1 MAQVKAPLFQCKLSP
16 GPLGDTVLSPDRGLP
31 GAEKG
36 PEPHRGPLAFER
48 CQVHLARDPGA
59 HHGDERPRTRRRL
72 PLCSSQAPGGG
83 GGGFFP
89 CHSQSCAAGKM
100 LWDSQGRVW
109 LRDAS
114 PFEAETSAA
123 GW

>member
-1 MAQVKAPLFQCKLSP
+1 MNVPGQGGASP
-16 GPLGDTVLSPDRGLP
+16 SVPPR
-31 GAEKG
+31 
-36 PEPHRGPLAFER
+36 
-48 CQVHLARDPGA
+48 HLV
-59 HHGDERPRTRRRL
+59 
-72 PLCSSQAPGGG
+72 G